1 MKSLE
6 FAFEINWP
14 LVVVQRAWVFSFD
27 TVKVYYIAATNPRED
42 DFGYGVLLPTNQ
54 KFEYHT

>member
-14 LVVVQRAWVFSFD
+14 LALAEIESVR
-27 TVKVYYIAATNPRED
+27 IAQKTIFNE
-42 DFGYGVLLPTNQ
+42 FGIAGNRQYSLLS
-54 KFEYHT
+54 